1 MSAAPVILTPEEQQ
15 LAVEREAYRKFKG
28 VYQQISAKA
37 IRDWVRAELIPPAL
51 LRLYR
56 IGMGVET
63 FKIPT
68 QAGNLVDVEAF
79 ASVQVDALSKLVD
92 IGVPRQLG
100 LVDNTD
106 GELPGIMALGTL
118 DLEEVQVAHEQR
130 YLGAGN
136 GHVRTVHGE
145 ATNGAAS
152 DENVAGVGMETS
164 GLPASRSGDMD
175 QGQAAGAQ
183 DPQGARATAS
193 QQKEA
198 TPPSLPRHHGDRV
211 TGARPVRVLQPNGDD
226 ARSHRATGEGRDARG
241 GESDPS
247 VPPMQLPQGHTQTDR
262 FSGVTLSPSVRRGG
276 YEIVEVEQE
285 TFAAPDGE
293 KPGEVPPPAV
303 PQEPTLAQQ
312 ILARRRAARRNGR
325 PSSSDETP

>member
-1 MSAAPVILTPEEQQ
+1 MSAAPVVLTPEEQQ

-56 IGMGVET
+56 IGMGVEK

-68 QAGNLVDVEAF
+68 QAGHLVDVEAF

-118 DLEEVQVAHEQR
+118 DLEEVQAAHEQR
-130 YLGAGN
+130 YLAAGN
-136 GHVRTVHGE
+136 GDRS
-145 ATNGAAS
+145 NGAKLSPSSPASPAEPGSAGYNAGISGTS
-152 DENVAGVGMETS
+152 DESACGNG
-164 GLPASRSGDMD
+164 
-175 QGQAAGAQ
+175 GA
-183 DPQGARATAS
+183 
-193 QQKEA
+193 
-198 TPPSLPRHHGDRV
+198 
-211 TGARPVRVLQPNGDD
+211 
-226 ARSHRATGEGRDARG
+226 
-241 GESDPS
+241 
-247 VPPMQLPQGHTQTDR
+247 
-262 FSGVTLSPSVRRGG
+262 TLSPSVRAGG

>member
-15 LAVEREAYRKFKG
+15 LAVEREAYRRFKG
-28 VYQQISAKA
+28 IYQQISAKA
-37 IRDWVRAELIPPAL
+37 IRDWVRAELIPASL

-56 IGMGVET
+56 IGMGIET

-79 ASVQVDALSKLVD
+79 ASVQVDALSKIID

-118 DLEEVQVAHEQR
+118 DLEEAQGVHEQH

-136 GHVRTVHGE
+136 GHRS
-145 ATNGAAS
+145 NGGAEVSPAAPLNPEFS
-152 DENVAGVGMETS
+152 ENG
-164 GLPASRSGDMD
+164 
-175 QGQAAGAQ
+175 GA
-183 DPQGARATAS
+183 
-193 QQKEA
+193 
-198 TPPSLPRHHGDRV
+198 
-211 TGARPVRVLQPNGDD
+211 
-226 ARSHRATGEGRDARG
+226 
-241 GESDPS
+241 
-247 VPPMQLPQGHTQTDR
+247 
-262 FSGVTLSPSVRRGG
+262 TLSPSVRAGG

-293 KPGEVPPPAV
+293 KPGEVPPPPV

-325 PSSSDETP
+325 PSSSDEAP

>member
-15 LAVEREAYRKFKG
+15 LVVEREAYRRFNKM
-28 VYQQISAKA
+28 YQQISAKA

-56 IGMGVET
+56 IGMGIEK

-68 QAGNLVDVEAF
+68 QAGHLVDVEAF

-118 DLEEVQVAHEQR
+118 DLEEVQGVHEQR
-130 YLGAGN
+130 YLVAGN
-136 GHVRTVHGE
+136 GHRS
-145 ATNGAAS
+145 NGGAEVS
-152 DENVAGVGMETS
+152 
-164 GLPASRSGDMD
+164 PA
-175 QGQAAGAQ
+175 
-183 DPQGARATAS
+183 
-193 QQKEA
+193 
-198 TPPSLPRHHGDRV
+198 
-211 TGARPVRVLQPNGDD
+211 
-226 ARSHRATGEGRDARG
+226 
-241 GESDPS
+241 DPS
-247 VPPMQLPQGHTQTDR
+247 RPE
-262 FSGVTLSPSVRRGG
+262 FSENSGATLSPSVRAGG

-293 KPGEVPPPAV
+293 KPGEVPPPPV